1 MFLKWFFA
9 LLSLC
14 GLASTTGFAQD
25 PTTVAPTHYR
35 LAFENEQVKVLYI
48 HYGPHEKSV
57 LHDHPAGMVVNITG
71 GHLKFTDQKGNA
83 QEIHALRG
91 EARWFPALKH
101 TVENMSAEPYEGVYI
116 AVKKGAARQ
125 ASHPA
130 GPGDEQATKLVAA
143 EILRELALSTAGSS
157 SGTPAE
163 SRQQLGGSQ
172 VGASKPASATGS
184 EKIAKDAR

>member
-9 LLSLC
+9 LLMLC
-14 GLASTTGFAQD
+14 GLALNTGFAQD
-25 PTTVAPTHYR
+25 PTKVAPTHYR
-35 LAFENEQVKVLYI
+35 LAFENEEVKVLYI
-48 HYGPHEKSV
+48 HYGPHEKSL
-57 LHDHPAGMVVNITG
+57 LHDHPAGIAVNITG

-101 TVENMSAEPYEGVYI
+101 TVENLSAEPYEGVYI
-116 AVKKGAARQ
+116 AVKKNAATQ

-130 GPGDEQATKLVAA
+130 RPGDEQATRQVAA
-143 EILRELALSTAGSS
+143 EVLREWALSSAGTS

-163 SRQQLGGSQ
+163 SRIESPHRL
-172 VGASKPASATGS
+172 
-184 EKIAKDAR
+184 R